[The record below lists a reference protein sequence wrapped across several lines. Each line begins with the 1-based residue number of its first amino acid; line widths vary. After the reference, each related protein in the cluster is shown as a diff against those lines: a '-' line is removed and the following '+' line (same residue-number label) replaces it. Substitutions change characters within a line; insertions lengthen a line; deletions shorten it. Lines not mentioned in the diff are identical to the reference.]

1 VHATMGTHLL
11 TLTGRLPIP
20 QGSSTPA

>member
-20 QGSSTPA
+20 HGSSTPS